1 MMINNYRLPQKN
13 KKTKKKKELCT
24 IYLLEVV
31 TDLELAL
38 LVGDVWLDFSV
49 SIIDDGQEHVQQD
62 EEHEEHVGDEENRSK
77 YAIGCLEGVEV
88 KVTKDN
94 TEQRKTKIKMQK
106 KPCVDSK
113 PSQNTNS

>member
-1 MMINNYRLPQKN
+1 M
-13 KKTKKKKELCT
+13 CT

-77 YAIGCLEGVEV
+77 YAVGCLEGVEV
-88 KVTKDN
+88 KVTKDY
-94 TEQRKTKIKMQK
+94 TEQRKTKIKIHK
-106 KPCVDSK
+106 KNLALIK
-113 PSQNTNS
+113 NSLKTQIFREKKKGGNSLVWR